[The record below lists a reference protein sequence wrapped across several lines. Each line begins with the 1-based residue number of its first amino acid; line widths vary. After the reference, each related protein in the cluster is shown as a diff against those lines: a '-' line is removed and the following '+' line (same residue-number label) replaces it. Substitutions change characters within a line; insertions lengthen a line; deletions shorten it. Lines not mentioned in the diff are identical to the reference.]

1 MYSDLKRS
9 LYIRILQP
17 IVKEIK
23 MLIKIKSIFI
33 LLIFVCAASDIVAQE
48 ALKPRLSPLE
58 IVTVKYEA
66 TYIKITYGR
75 PHKKG
80 RTIFG
85 ELVPYGEVWRTGANE
100 ATEITLTKDV
110 IINKQRLK
118 AGTYTIF
125 TIPEKDK
132 WKVIF
137 NSELGQWG
145 AYNYNPDKNVLV
157 IDADVTVI
165 DVTYEPF
172 TIEFQLQD
180 DKTNVLMMWDRTK
193 ASFTINFL
201 D

>member
-1 MYSDLKRS
+1 
-9 LYIRILQP
+9 
-17 IVKEIK
+17 

-33 LLIFVCAASDIVAQE
+33 LLIFVCTINNLAAQE

-58 IVTVKYEA
+58 IVTVKYES

-80 RTIFG
+80 REIFG
-85 ELVPYGEVWRTGANE
+85 GLVPYGEVWRTGANE

-125 TIPEKDK
+125 TIPQKDK

-137 NSELGQWG
+137 NSDLGQWG
-145 AYNYNPDKNVLV
+145 AYNYNPDKNVMV
-157 IDADVTVI
+157 IDAEVTEMDVTC
-165 DVTYEPF
+165 EPF

-180 DKTNVLMMWDRTK
+180 DSTNVLMMWDKTK